1 MKSTSVVQ
9 LSLAVIAA
17 LAGCQQGGASGSSA
31 SASGAAG
38 SPGEA
43 KPPRPVVAPADV
55 TKDYAADIGKLC
67 DVIRLSG
74 APEDD
79 AQTLTTANWLAAN
92 LTTQDSRK
100 FLVSIQP
107 LVGVA
112 KADALD
118 AEAKRVGL
126 DSCALSALWRKPDA
140 VPPP

>member
-1 MKSTSVVQ
+1 MKSTSVLV
-9 LSLAVIAA
+9 AMIA
-17 LAGCQQGGASGSSA
+17 LGGCQASES
-31 SASGAAG
+31 
-38 SPGEA
+38 
-43 KPPRPVVAPADV
+43 KPAPAPRPTAAPTDIPKADV

-74 APEDD
+74 APDDD

-92 LTTQDSRK
+92 LVTQESRK

-107 LVGVA
+107 LIGGA

-126 DSCALSALWRKPDA
+126 ETCALSELWRKPGA

>member
-1 MKSTSVVQ
+1 MKSTSVLH
-9 LSLAVIAA
+9 LSFAVIA
-17 LAGCQQGGASGSSA
+17 LAGCQR
-31 SASGAAG
+31 
-38 SPGEA
+38 GEA
-43 KPPRPVVAPADV
+43 DESKTAAAPRPVVAPAADV
-55 TKDYAADIGKLC
+55 TKDYAADIEKLC

-92 LTTQDSRK
+92 LTTQESRK

-107 LVGVA
+107 LVGAA

-118 AEAKRVGL
+118 AEATRVGL
-126 DSCALSALWRKPDA
+126 ASCALSEIWRRPNA

>member
-1 MKSTSVVQ
+1 MSSQSNKDKSIQ
-9 LSLAVIAA
+9 EAIRAIHKQF
-17 LAGCQQGGASGSSA
+17 GSGSIM
-31 SASGAAG
+31 
-38 SPGEA
+38 
-43 KPPRPVVAPADV
+43 RLDNTTVQTV
-55 TKDYAADIGKLC
+55 

-92 LTTQDSRK
+92 LTTQESRK

-107 LVGVA
+107 LVGAA

-126 DSCALSALWRKPDA
+126 SSCALSEIWRRPDA

>member
-1 MKSTSVVQ
+1 MKSTPVRP
-9 LSLAVIAA
+9 LSFAVLVA
-17 LAGCQQGGASGSSA
+17 LATLGGCQR
-31 SASGAAG
+31 
-38 SPGEA
+38 GEA
-43 KPPRPVVAPADV
+43 DESKTPSAQRPTATAAAAVPADV

-92 LTTQDSRK
+92 LATQESRK
-100 FLVSIQP
+100 FLISIQP
-107 LVGVA
+107 LVGAA

-126 DSCALSALWRKPDA
+126 QSCALSELWRAPNA

>member
-1 MKSTSVVQ
+1 MKSTSVLH
-9 LSLAVIAA
+9 LSVAVIAA
-17 LAGCQQGGASGSSA
+17 VSGCQRGEADESKPA
-31 SASGAAG
+31 PAPRPIAAG
-38 SPGEA
+38 
-43 KPPRPVVAPADV
+43 DV

-100 FLVSIQP
+100 FLVAIQP
-107 LVGVA
+107 LVGAA

-126 DSCALSALWRKPDA
+126 DSCALSAMWRKPNA
-140 VPPP
+140 VPLP

>member
-1 MKSTSVVQ
+1 MKSTSVLH
-9 LSLAVIAA
+9 LSIAA
-17 LAGCQQGGASGSSA
+17 IAAVSPILWGCQR
-31 SASGAAG
+31 
-38 SPGEA
+38 GEA
-43 KPPRPVVAPADV
+43 DESKTAPTPRPSAAADV

-67 DVIRLSG
+67 DVVRLSG
-74 APEDD
+74 APDDD

-126 DSCALSALWRKPDA
+126 DSCALSAMWRKPNA
-140 VPPP
+140 VPAP